1 MDGKYIETIELP
13 EAYVCR
19 AVIDDENIYAGV
31 CWSTDIP
38 YDYDDNIRVST
49 IATPAGKWQVTIK
62 VVSHPALS
70 MPTRVFDEEMQADH
84 YARAMVSKIKTKI
97 DNQLVREYV
106 QKILAE
112 NL

>member
-1 MDGKYIETIELP
+1 MGWCEIKTMKKIKEEIGRNYHTLDP
-13 EAYVCR
+13 VA
-19 AVIDDENIYAGV
+19 
-31 CWSTDIP
+31 IP

-49 IATPAGKWQVTIK
+49 VATPAGKWQVTIN
-62 VVSHPALS
+62 VGSHPDLS

-84 YARAMVSKIKTKI
+84 YARTMVSKIKTKI

>member
-1 MDGKYIETIELP
+1 MGWREIEAMKNLKEEIGRNYHTLDP
-13 EAYVCR
+13 VA
-19 AVIDDENIYAGV
+19 
-31 CWSTDIP
+31 IP

-49 IATPAGKWQVTIK
+49 IATPAGKWQVKIN
-62 VVSHPALS
+62 VGSHPDLS

-97 DNQLVREYV
+97 DNQLIREYV
-106 QKILAE
+106 QKILSK